1 MPFSLLGGLGVEKS
15 ECYLL
20 VAGVTLVKSPRTHL
34 ASKQALIGVS
44 SASISVANQAKIE
57 ANKC

>member
-1 MPFSLLGGLGVEKS
+1 MEKS